1 VAQIFGGGLLER
13 LAFSASV
20 LLIVASLPGPGITF
34 WEALLVAGGAVA
46 VGGIIPTPGGIGVS
60 AGATAALLVVVGVPE
75 ATALAAAILMRAFNI
90 YLPALYGVEALRELR
105 RAKLL

>member
-1 VAQIFGGGLLER
+1 M
-13 LAFSASV
+13 
-20 LLIVASLPGPGITF
+20 
-34 WEALLVAGGAVA
+34 A

-90 YLPALYGVEALRELR
+90 YLPALNGVEALRELR